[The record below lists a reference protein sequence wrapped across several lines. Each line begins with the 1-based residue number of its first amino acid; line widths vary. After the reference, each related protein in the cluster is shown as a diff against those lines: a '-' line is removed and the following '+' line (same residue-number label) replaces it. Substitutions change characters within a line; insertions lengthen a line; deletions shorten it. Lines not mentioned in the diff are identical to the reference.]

1 MQAAH
6 WLAATALL
14 SALWCAPAAAVDF
27 GERTPEVDEL
37 ADALAPPAA
46 RRLKRGV
53 AVVAGASSVG
63 AARASMQIGFE
74 FGSSRIMERDQPKL
88 LRLAEALGRPAL
100 AGSRYL
106 VVGHTDAA
114 GSLAVNDRLSL
125 ARAQAVLEALVQQGI
140 DAQRLSAD
148 GRGPRELLNPE
159 RPQGAENRRVEVRLA
174 AP

>member
-1 MQAAH
+1 MYGTG
-6 WLAATALL
+6 WIAATALL
-14 SALWCAPAAAVDF
+14 VALWCTPAAAMDF

-37 ADALAPPAA
+37 ADALTPPTA

-53 AVVAGASSVG
+53 AVVAGANSVG
-63 AARASMQIGFE
+63 VARASMQIGFD
-74 FGSSRIMERDQPKL
+74 FGSSRIPERDHPKL

-100 AGSRYL
+100 AGSNY
-106 VVGHTDAA
+106 VVIGHTDAA

-125 ARAQAVLEALVQQGI
+125 SRAQAVVEALVRQGI
-140 DAQRLSAD
+140 GAQRLSAE